1 MADSLAKYGVYV
13 DDLCKIRILEP
24 EAANQTS
31 KLKEECQN
39 FVSSK
44 LRRWEVRRTM
54 QIDLWLTDARWLI
67 ASLS

>member
-1 MADSLAKYGVYV
+1 MSLRYLRLNKNKMADSLAKYGVYV

-44 LRRWEVRRTM
+44 LRR
-54 QIDLWLTDARWLI
+54 
-67 ASLS
+67 

>member
-44 LRRWEVRRTM
+44 LCP
-54 QIDLWLTDARWLI
+54 
-67 ASLS
+67 